1 MQTLR
6 NYVHEDLKLIEKIK
20 PDLIVGDF
28 RLSLSTSARLVG
40 IPYITITNAYWSP
53 YYARNGFPLPVLP
66 MTKVLPLPVATV
78 LFRLV
83 QRLAFGLHCKPL
95 NQVRQENGLHTL
107 GNDLRRLYTDADYT
121 LYADTPQMFPT
132 ENLPTNHRYLGPILW
147 SPPIASPAWW
157 ERLPGDKPIIYL
169 TLGSSGETRL
179 LQVVLEALA
188 ALPITVMVATAG
200 ATLKQPLPANIY
212 VADYLRGTEAAAR
225 ATLVICNGGS
235 LTSQQALAANVPV
248 LGIASNMDQFLN
260 IKAIVEAGA
269 GVLLRADRI
278 SLEKVRTAVVE
289 IILSNTY
296 ADGATKLAN
305 TLKRNIAPKQFA
317 AFINEITGCH
327 INKKRTD
334 L

>member
-1 MQTLR
+1 
-6 NYVHEDLKLIEKIK
+6 
-20 PDLIVGDF
+20 
-28 RLSLSTSARLVG
+28 
-40 IPYITITNAYWSP
+40 
-53 YYARNGFPLPVLP
+53 
-66 MTKVLPLPVATV
+66 
-78 LFRLV
+78 
-83 QRLAFGLHCKPL
+83 
-95 NQVRQENGLHTL
+95 
-107 GNDLRRLYTDADYT
+107 
-121 LYADTPQMFPT
+121 MFPT
-132 ENLPTNHRYLGPILW
+132 ENLPTNHRYLGAILW
-147 SPPIASPAWW
+147 SPPIISPEWW

-169 TLGSSGETRL
+169 TLGSSGQTGL
-179 LQVVLEALA
+179 LHMVLEALA
-188 ALPITVMVATAG
+188 DLSVTVMVATVG
-200 ATLKQPLPANIY
+200 ASLKQRLPTNIY
-212 VADYLRGTEAAAR
+212 VADYLPGTEAAAR

-278 SLEKVRTAVVE
+278 SLEKVRTAVAE